1 MRRWLRPVATRF
13 VRAKALPTVRSVA
26 TDIAARDEPREP
38 LMISRLTAYAA
49 VFAVLSAAT
58 ITFASN
64 ATLQTVGPAPVATA
78 ASLPVVQLERVEV
91 IGRRAAL
98 TQR

>member
-1 MRRWLRPVATRF
+1 MN
-13 VRAKALPTVRSVA
+13 
-26 TDIAARDEPREP
+26 
-38 LMISRLTAYAA
+38 SRLTAYAA

-64 ATLQTVGPAPVATA
+64 AALPSFAAGPETGAQA
-78 ASLPVVQLERVEV
+78 LPVVQLARVEVTGRRAIELPRVEV

-98 TQR
+98 GQR

>member
-1 MRRWLRPVATRF
+1 
-13 VRAKALPTVRSVA
+13 
-26 TDIAARDEPREP
+26 
-38 LMISRLTAYAA
+38 MISRLTAYAA

>member
-1 MRRWLRPVATRF
+1 
-13 VRAKALPTVRSVA
+13 
-26 TDIAARDEPREP
+26 
-38 LMISRLTAYAA
+38 MISRLTAYAA

-64 ATLQTVGPAPVATA
+64 ATLQSVAPTSIAAA

-98 TQR
+98 MPH

>member
-1 MRRWLRPVATRF
+1 
-13 VRAKALPTVRSVA
+13 
-26 TDIAARDEPREP
+26 
-38 LMISRLTAYAA
+38 MISRLTAYAA

-64 ATLQTVGPAPVATA
+64 AALPSFAAAPEAGA
-78 ASLPVVQLERVEV
+78 KALPVVQLARVEVIGRRVIELPRVEV

-98 TQR
+98 AQR

>member
-1 MRRWLRPVATRF
+1 
-13 VRAKALPTVRSVA
+13 
-26 TDIAARDEPREP
+26 
-38 LMISRLTAYAA
+38 MISRLTAYAA

-64 ATLQTVGPAPVATA
+64 ASSQAVAPAPVAAA
-78 ASLPVVQLERVEV
+78 ASLPVVQLERVVV

-98 TQR
+98 TR

>member
-1 MRRWLRPVATRF
+1 
-13 VRAKALPTVRSVA
+13 
-26 TDIAARDEPREP
+26 
-38 LMISRLTAYAA
+38 MISRLTAYAA

-64 ATLQTVGPAPVATA
+64 ATSQAVAPVAAA
-78 ASLPVVQLERVEV
+78 ASLPVVQLERVVV

-98 TQR
+98 TR